1 MHVVIARRFF
11 RHAFWLALFLC
22 FFSYGVARAESISFT
37 TTVPFT
43 RTDWANQMSVP
54 QFNPTLGILTSIEM
68 TLTGAISGTVGV
80 ENEENNPINVLVQ
93 EQATERITLPDNTF
107 LQSGGIVISQTVT
120 LARADGIA
128 DFGGLSGATFPVVAS
143 VSNSRRLVAPG
154 TIMPF
159 VGAGQVTL
167 PVTADVTWTGRGS
180 GNMVLRLRHL
190 ANATLTVRYVYTIPT
205 IAIKKF
211 TNGFDADN
219 PNDPDVPQ
227 LQPGTSV
234 TWSYRVTN
242 TGTITIPGTSIVVTD
257 SQPGVVPLLDP
268 SSDLN
273 SDNLLAPGEVWTFI
287 ATGLV
292 EDLTAP
298 TTPVTIVAG
307 CNPGGTAAPG
317 TREAYRNLGVVTVP
331 GAQAAD
337 PSHYCNP
344 SAPGIVIKKFTNGF
358 DGDNPDGTDVPQ
370 LQPGSVVTW
379 TYLVTNTG
387 NVTFALSSVVVTDS
401 QPGITP
407 TFVPSSDL
415 NSDNLLSPGERWRYI
430 ATSVVQNLEA
440 PTTGTTVVNGCNPTD
455 TQVPGSQPTYFNLG
469 QVTVPGAT
477 ASDPSHYCNP
487 PVANINLEKTV
498 YRGHNGGASCPGDE
512 LVADQVGTR
521 VTYCFEITNTGETY
535 LDSLVFT
542 DTILG
547 INLSQLSLR
556 SGATP
561 LPPGGTIVYY
571 YNATIPAGERL
582 NTAFVEANPT
592 DDQGRDL
599 PGLANPTDQDTAL
612 VRSLPTGIDPNGE
625 PLTRRFFIPLVYR

>member
-1 MHVVIARRFF
+1 MSVVYARRFF

-22 FFSYGVARAESISFT
+22 FFSYGSAKAESISFT

-43 RTDWANQMSVP
+43 RTDWANTMSVP
-54 QFNPTLGILTSIEM
+54 QFDPTLGILTSIEM

-80 ENEENNPINVLVQ
+80 ENQGANPINVLVQ
-93 EQATERITLPDNTF
+93 EQATERITLPDNTL
-107 LQSGGIVISQTVT
+107 LQSGGIVISRTVA
-120 LARADGIA
+120 LARTDGML
-128 DFGGLSGATFPVVAS
+128 DFGGLSGATFPVVALITN
-143 VSNSRRLVAPG
+143 SNRFVAPSTIAPFIG
-154 TIMPF
+154 T
-159 VGAGQVTL
+159 GNVTL
-167 PVTADVTWTGRGS
+167 PVTANVAWTGRGS
-180 GNMVLRLRHL
+180 GNMILRLQHL
-190 ANATLTVRYVYTIPT
+190 ADSTLVVRYEYLIPEVT
-205 IAIKKF
+205 IKKF

-227 LQPGTSV
+227 LQPGTTV
-234 TWSYRVTN
+234 TWRYRVTN
-242 TGTITIPGTSIVVTD
+242 TGTITIPGTSITVTD
-257 SQPGVVPLLDP
+257 SQPGIVPVLDP

-344 SAPGIVIKKFTNGF
+344 SAPSIVIKKYTNGF
-358 DGDNPDGTDVPQ
+358 DGDNPDGNDVPQ

-387 NVTFALSSVVVTDS
+387 NLTFALGSVVVTDS

-407 TFVPSSDL
+407 AFVPSGDL
-415 NSDNLLSPGERWRYI
+415 NNDNLLSPGERWRYI
-430 ATSVVQNLEA
+430 ATGVVQNLAA
-440 PTTGTTVVNGCNPTD
+440 PTTGTTVVNGCNPND

-487 PVANINLEKTV
+487 PIANINLEKTV
-498 YRGHNGGASCPGDE
+498 YRGHNNGASCPGSE
-512 LVADQVGTR
+512 LVADQVGTL
-521 VTYCFEITNTGETY
+521 VTYCFVITNTGETY

-547 INLSQLSLR
+547 INLNQLSLR
-556 SGATP
+556 SGTTP

-625 PLTRRFFIPLVYR
+625 PRTRLFFIPLVYR